1 MKPNIFDI
9 ATKELHQDAFITWL
23 LQWGDNENEK
33 LDKNLYLCGQEF
45 ISVLIK
51 NQQTIDTLT
60 INKVEAGRQWKGI
73 DVWAEVYTTDYNYLI
88 IIEDKTFTS
97 EHSEQLLK
105 YKQIGDNFCSE
116 NNFKLVCIYLKTG
129 SEPDKDLKTIR
140 AKGFTTFSRLDFLRL
155 LSNHSHIE
163 NDIFLDFKNRL
174 ERIEADYAA
183 FIITEIGKWNDACW
197 IGFYQFLEQE
207 IGINTWHYVNPP
219 GGRGFWNASLNW
231 EDWDGFPVY
240 LQIEQGNLCFKIATH
255 PEEIYYEGDF
265 NRGEKRNQW
274 HQILVSQAIKSG
286 LIEITK
292 PQRFGSG
299 DYMTAA
305 IVDRNVWLGKDE
317 DLIDTSIVAGNL
329 KKYKQFLKD
338 CL

>member
-23 LQWGDNENEK
+23 IQWGNNENERF
-33 LDKNLYLCGQEF
+33 DRNLFLCGQEF
-45 ISVLIK
+45 ISLLIK
-51 NQQTIDTLT
+51 NQYNVDVMTID
-60 INKVEAGRQWKGI
+60 KVEAGRQWKGI
-73 DVWAEVYTTDYNYLI
+73 DVWAEVYTHECNYLI

-105 YKQIGDNFCSE
+105 YKQTGEEFCTE

-129 SEPDKDLKTIR
+129 SEPEKDLKAIR
-140 AKGFTTFSRLDFLRL
+140 AKGFATFSRSDFLKL
-155 LSNHSHIE
+155 LLNYAQVT
-163 NDIFLDFKNRL
+163 NDIFFDFKNRL
-174 ERIEADYAA
+174 ERIESEHTA
-183 FIITEIGKWNDACW
+183 FGITEIGKWNDACW
-197 IGFYQFLEQE
+197 IGFYQFLENE

-219 GGRGFWNASLNW
+219 GGGGFWNASLNW

-240 LQIEQGNLCFKIATH
+240 LQIEQGDLCFKIATH
-255 PEEIYYEGDF
+255 PQEIYYEGDF

-274 HQILVSQAIKSG
+274 HNILISQATKVGLPEIK
-286 LIEITK
+286 K

-305 IVDRNVWLGKDE
+305 IVSRNIWLGKDE
-317 DLIDTSIVAGNL
+317 EVIDRLLVTERL
-329 KKYKQFLKD
+329 RKYKQFLKD